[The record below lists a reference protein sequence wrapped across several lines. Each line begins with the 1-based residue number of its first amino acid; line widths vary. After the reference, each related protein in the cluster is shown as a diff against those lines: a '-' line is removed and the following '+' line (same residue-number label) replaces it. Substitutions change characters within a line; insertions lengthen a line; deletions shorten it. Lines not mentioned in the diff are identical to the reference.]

1 MGFYDDVLL
10 PRGVDFMLS
19 TRPILKARARIVHG
33 LSGEVLELG
42 FGSGLNLPYMPREVS
57 RVQAID
63 PSGTA
68 RKLARKRLD
77 ASPIPVVFS
86 GLDGQCLEL
95 PTASVDAVL
104 TTFTL
109 CTIPDVARALAE
121 AKRVL
126 RPGGALHFLE
136 HGRSPEAS
144 TARWQDRLTPFQ
156 RRFAGG
162 CHLNRDM
169 AVIVRDAGFAIESLK
184 NYYLRGPKP
193 MTYFYEGRARANVP

>member
-1 MGFYDDVLL
+1 MGFYDHVIL
-10 PRGVDFMLS
+10 PRCIDLTLS
-19 TRPILKARARIVHG
+19 TQPIRKARARIVQG
-33 LSGEVLELG
+33 LRGEVLELG

-68 RKLARKRLD
+68 RKLARKRLE

-95 PTASVDAVL
+95 PSASVDAVL

-109 CTIPDVARALAE
+109 CTIPDLSRALSE

-126 RPGGALHFLE
+126 RPGGVLHFLE
-136 HGRSPEAS
+136 HGRSPEPS

-169 AVIVRDAGFAIESLK
+169 AAIVRDAGFTIESLQ
-184 NYYLRGPKP
+184 NYYLRGLKP
-193 MTYFYEGRARANVP
+193 MTYVYEGRARAT